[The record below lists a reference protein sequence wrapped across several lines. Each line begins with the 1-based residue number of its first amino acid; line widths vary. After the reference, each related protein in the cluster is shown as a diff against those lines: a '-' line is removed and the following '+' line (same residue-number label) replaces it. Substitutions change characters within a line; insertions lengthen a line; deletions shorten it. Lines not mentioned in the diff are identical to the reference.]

1 MVHMENKKAY
11 IRRINI
17 ILGQINGIKNMIE
30 EERTCND
37 ILVQL
42 AALDRSLKSLGNE
55 ILKDYLKTTIVEQI
69 KGDNL
74 EVLDS
79 IVSLCNMIK

>member
-1 MVHMENKKAY
+1 
-11 IRRINI
+11 
-17 ILGQINGIKNMIE
+17 MIE

>member
-1 MVHMENKKAY
+1 MHMENKKAY
-11 IRRINI
+11 IRRMNI

-69 KGDNL
+69 KSDNL